1 MFRFPA
7 IKFSPCEIDWLKANR
22 DTRSINEISLY
33 IGKSRNA
40 IKNKLLELD
49 GKAPK
54 KGKKN
59 KISRIGKRDDI
70 VIDNKTQFF
79 RSSWEAN
86 VARWLIW
93 EKKNWKFE
101 PKVFVFEEIKQGT
114 VSYCPDFQLDNNWL
128 EIKGM
133 LDGNSQTAIR
143 RFKKYYPEE
152 FAKLQTIVGRPNTK
166 ADKFFK
172 KMGVPVIAYISDL
185 DKKYK
190 SVIPN
195 WE

>member
-1 MFRFPA
+1 MFRFPSA
-7 IKFSPCEIDWLKANR
+7 KFSPCEIDWLKANR

-70 VIDNKTQFF
+70 VVDNKAQFF

-86 VARWLIW
+86 IARWLIW

-101 PKVFVFEEIKQGT
+101 PKVFVFEEIKHGT
-114 VSYCPDFQLDNNWL
+114 VSYCPDFQLENNWL

-143 RFKKYYPEE
+143 RFKKFYPEE
-152 FAKLQTIVGRPNTK
+152 FAKLQAIVGRPNTK

-190 SVIPN
+190 TVIPH